1 METGGY
7 KVYLGECLLP
17 IPPEKIQVKI
27 NNANDTI
34 TLMNEG
40 QINLLKQAKLTDIEF
55 ECIIPQIKYP
65 FASYSSGF
73 QKAEYFFDFLEDL
86 KMNKKVFPF
95 IVNRALPNGSALIY
109 TDIKVSM
116 ENYTITE
123 QASEGFDFL
132 VKVKLKQ
139 YIDYGTKLVKIEEEE
154 NEATVQ
160 ETRAAGNSP
169 APTTTKPYTVKK
181 GDCLWKIAKYFYGD
195 GAKYTI
201 IYNTNKET
209 IGGNPNR
216 IKPGQVLMIP
226 AI

>member
-1 METGGY
+1 MGISGY
-7 KVYLGECLLP
+7 EIFLGECLLP
-17 IPPEKIQVKI
+17 IPPEKIQLKI
-27 NNANDTI
+27 NNENDTL
-34 TLMNEG
+34 TLINEG
-40 QINLLKQAKLTDIEF
+40 EINILKTPKLTDIEF
-55 ECIIPQIKYP
+55 ECRIPQVKYP
-65 FASYSSGF
+65 FAAYRSGF
-73 QKAEYFFDFLEDL
+73 KRASYFLDYFENL
-86 KMNKKVFPF
+86 KVDKKPFQF
-95 IVNRALPNGSALIY
+95 IVSRAMPNGEVLFSTNL
-109 TDIKVSM
+109 KVSM

-123 QASEGFDFL
+123 QASEGFDL
-132 VKVKLKQ
+132 MVKIKLKQ
-139 YIDYGTKLVKIEEEE
+139 YIDYGTKLVKIGEEE